1 MAGGNII
8 TLTES
13 NFDQEVLQSDL
24 PVLVDFWAVWCAPCS
39 MISPIVESIAQ
50 EYQGKLKVGKVNVD
64 ENSQLA
70 VRYGIRAIPTLLL
83 FKNGK
88 VVEQMIGVQPK
99 DAIVNMINKYI
110 QEE

>member
-110 QEE
+110 QEG

>member
-1 MAGGNII
+1 MAGGNIV

-24 PVLVDFWAVWCAPCS
+24 PVLIDFWAVWCAPCS
-39 MISPIVESIAQ
+39 MISPIVESMAQ

-64 ENSQLA
+64 ESSHLA

-83 FKNGK
+83 FKGGK
-88 VVEQMIGVQPK
+88 VVEQVIGVQPK
-99 DAIVNMINKYI
+99 EAIINMINEYI
-110 QEE
+110 QE